1 MDKSAGWQRSTLS
14 RHVKPSSPSG
24 ASPYLFFVFQCD
36 RPHSLGARLCLDEV
50 ESVEIGRSSDPS
62 VARVDELGE
71 GQLALRVPDS
81 WMSSSHAVL
90 HRVLGSWVI
99 EDAKSKNGTLINGQW
114 TQRAE
119 VADGDLI
126 ELGHSF
132 FSFRAALAGPAKGPA
147 LLSGDG
153 LREPA
158 VGLATLMPLL
168 AEEFEKL
175 EALAPSSVSVVL
187 RGESGTGKEVVAAA
201 IHHLSRRSGPFVAVN
216 CGGLSRAL
224 VESELFGYRKGAFSG
239 ADEDRMGLVRTADR
253 GTLFLDEIGD
263 LPLSAQAV
271 LLRVLQQSEV
281 LPVGANRPVKID
293 IRLLAAT
300 HRDLD
305 ALVQKNE
312 FRADLLARISGF
324 TVFLPPLRQ
333 RREDVGLLISRLL
346 KREMHGRAGEV
357 EFSTDAARALLSY
370 PWPLNIR
377 ELEKYLLPAVLLARA
392 GLVEL
397 AHFPESIRVSGAKK
411 AWQRL
416 GDASGDRPG
425 KRLSEADRQRREE
438 IRALLQQHG
447 GNVTAVA
454 EALGKARTQ
463 VQRWIKRYHIDL
475 KDFRS

>member
-1 MDKSAGWQRSTLS
+1 MNKSGGWQPSTLS
-14 RHVKPSSPSG
+14 RHVKPSPASG
-24 ASPYLFFVFQCD
+24 ASPYLFLVFQCD
-36 RPHSLGARLCLDEV
+36 LPHTLGARLCLDEV
-50 ESVEIGRSSDPS
+50 ESVEIGRSPDASAPRIDQ
-62 VARVDELGE
+62 LGE
-71 GQLALRVPDS
+71 GRLALRLPDS
-81 WMSSSHAVL
+81 WVSSSHALL

-99 EDAKSKNGTLINGQW
+99 EDAKSKNGTLVNGQL
-114 TQRAE
+114 TKHAE
-119 VADGDLI
+119 LADRDLI
-126 ELGHSF
+126 EVGHSF
-132 FSFRAALAGPAKGPA
+132 LSFRAALPGPPHGPA
-147 LLSGDG
+147 LVTVDG
-153 LREPA
+153 LRKSA
-158 VGLATLMPLL
+158 GGLATLVPSL

-175 EALAPSSVSVVL
+175 EAIAPSSVSVVI

-201 IHHLSRRSGPFVAVN
+201 VHQLSRRPGPFVAVN
-216 CGGLSRAL
+216 CGGLSKAL
-224 VESELFGYRKGAFSG
+224 VESELFGYRRGAFSG
-239 ADEDRMGLVRTADR
+239 AEEDRMGLVRTADR

-263 LPLSAQAV
+263 LPPSAQTV
-271 LLRVLQQSEV
+271 LLRVLQESEV
-281 LPVGANRPVKID
+281 LPVGANRPVKVD

-346 KREMHGRAGEV
+346 KREMPGRASQV
-357 EFSTDAARALLSY
+357 EFTTDAARALLAY

-397 AHFPESIRVSGAKK
+397 AHFPESIRGAGAKK

-416 GDASGDRPG
+416 GDAREDRLE

-454 EALGKARTQ
+454 QALGKARTQ
-463 VQRWIKRYHIDL
+463 VQRWIKRYHLDL
-475 KDFRS
+475 KDFRG

>member
-1 MDKSAGWQRSTLS
+1 MNKSGGWQRSTLS
-14 RHVKPSSPSG
+14 RHVEPSSPAG
-24 ASPYLFFVFQCD
+24 TSPYLFFVFQCD

-50 ESVEIGRSSDPS
+50 ESVEIGRNSDPTA
-62 VARVDELGE
+62 ARVDELGE
-71 GQLALRVPDS
+71 GRLALRVPDS
-81 WMSSSHAVL
+81 WMSSSHAIL

-99 EDAKSKNGTLINGQW
+99 EDAKSKNGTMVNGQW

-132 FSFRAALAGPAKGPA
+132 FSFRAALADPAKAPG
-147 LLSGDG
+147 LLTADG
-153 LREPA
+153 LREIA
-158 VGLATLMPLL
+158 VGLATLMPSL

-175 EALAPSSVSVVL
+175 EAIAPSSVSVVL

-201 IHHLSRRSGPFVAVN
+201 VHHLSRRSGPFVAVN

-239 ADEDRMGLVRTADR
+239 AEEDRMGLVRTADR

-271 LLRVLQQSEV
+271 LLRVLQQGEV
-281 LPVGANRPVKID
+281 LPVGANRPVKVD

-346 KREMHGRAGEV
+346 KREIPGRASQV
-357 EFSTDAARALLSY
+357 EFTTDAARALLAY

-377 ELEKYLLPAVLLARA
+377 ELEKYLLPAVLLART
-392 GLVEL
+392 GPVEL
-397 AHFPESIRVSGAKK
+397 AHFPESVRGSGAKK

-416 GDASGDRPG
+416 GDAREDRLE

-454 EALGKARTQ
+454 QALGKARTQ
-463 VQRWIKRYHIDL
+463 VQRWIKRYHLDL
-475 KDFRS
+475 KDFRG

>member
-1 MDKSAGWQRSTLS
+1 MNKSAGWQPSTLS
-14 RHVKPSSPSG
+14 RHVSPSAASG
-24 ASPYLFFVFQCD
+24 GSPYLFLVFQCD
-36 RPHSLGARLCLDEV
+36 RPHSPGARLCLDEV
-50 ESVEIGRSSDPS
+50 ESVEIGRSPDASA
-62 VARVDELGE
+62 ARLEGLG
-71 GQLALRVPDS
+71 GGRLALKLPDS

-90 HRVLGSWVI
+90 QRVLGSWVI

-119 VADGDLI
+119 LADGDLI

-132 FSFRAALAGPAKGPA
+132 FSFRAALAGPAKTPA
-147 LLSGDG
+147 LVTADSV
-153 LREPA
+153 RERA
-158 VGLATLMPLL
+158 AGFATLVPSL

-175 EALAPSSVSVVL
+175 EAIAPSSVSVVL

-216 CGGLSRAL
+216 CGALSRAL

-239 ADEDRMGLVRTADR
+239 AEEDRIGLVRTADR

-263 LPLSAQAV
+263 LPLLAQAV
-271 LLRVLQQSEV
+271 LLRVLQQGEV
-281 LPVGANRPVKID
+281 LPVGANRPVKVD
-293 IRLLAAT
+293 LRLLAAT
-300 HRDLD
+300 HRDLN
-305 ALVQKNE
+305 ALVEKNE

-324 TVFLPPLRQ
+324 TLFLPPLRQ

-346 KREMHGRAGEV
+346 KREMPARAGEV

-397 AHFPESIRVSGAKK
+397 AHFPESIRASGAKK

-416 GDASGDRPG
+416 GDAPLDPLG

-447 GNVTAVA
+447 GNITAVA

-463 VQRWIKRYHIDL
+463 VQRWIKRYHLDL